1 MSLSGNTHT
10 IACGSC
16 KVAAQTVAN
25 PKSNDEVT
33 CPRCK
38 RRDRFE
44 NVMRSVQ
51 EHVAYIK
58 KKRLGDS
65 LSRSTRGNRFVKF
78 TAKPVGHRSFRWIAL
93 GV

>member
-1 MSLSGNTHT
+1 MSRSSNTHT
-10 IACGSC
+10 IACGTC

-33 CPRCK
+33 CPRCN

-44 NVMRSVQ
+44 NVMRAVQ
-51 EHVAYIK
+51 EHVAYVMQK
-58 KKRLGDS
+58 QLNDS
-65 LSRSTRGNRFVKF
+65 LSRSTRGNSFVKF
-78 TAKPVGHRSFRWIAL
+78 TAKPIGHRSFRWVAL